1 MDIVLLQTGT
11 VPAVEVGFSAG
22 ADATG
27 DVGAA
32 PGPASFPNLASAFVA
47 AGLRRAGHPVLVSK
61 DGVVSYASL
70 LQAANRVCR
79 YLVGRPD
86 YRPGALVTLQLSNS
100 LEYLAAF
107 YGTLLADC
115 VVVPLPV
122 ALEASRRQAIHQQ
135 CQPSVLISRAADF
148 DPAGHDGEPVSV
160 NLFDDAA
167 VDASVVSQP
176 HRAAGDLAML
186 LYTSGS
192 TGAPKGVMLT
202 HRNLLANAGS
212 ILQVLPV
219 NPDDRTLVVLPFC
232 HALGNSILQTH
243 ILSGATLL
251 VKGALT
257 FPSSIV
263 EALRELGAT
272 SFSAVPEVYGMLLK
286 YGRLGERPLP
296 DLRYMAVAGGAMKP
310 DLAAD
315 VARRI
320 APASF
325 YIMYGQSEATS
336 RLSILAPDDLGR
348 RIGSIGTAI
357 PGVKLA
363 IMDDENRELPVG
375 AVGMLCAR
383 GDNVMA
389 GYWDDPAATADV
401 LDADGWLRT
410 GDLAR
415 RDADGYFYIQ
425 GRANLLIKVQGQRV
439 HPAEIESV
447 VEAGFPQVRA
457 VAIPVSRNDE
467 ARFMLFLAS
476 QDNRPVDVPAIRAAC
491 QKELP
496 SFKQPVN
503 FEVLDRLPLTPSYK
517 VDRAA
522 LSRLVGPKP
531 DAAATLRPT
540 G

>member
-1 MDIVLLQTGT
+1 MDIVLLQSGAI
-11 VPAVEVGFSAG
+11 PAVEGVSSVG

-27 DVGAA
+27 DAGAM
-32 PGPASFPNLASAFVA
+32 PGPDSFPNLAAAFVA
-47 AGLRRAGHPVLVSK
+47 AALRRAGHPALVSK
-61 DGVVSYASL
+61 DGAVSYALL

-122 ALEASRRQAIHQQ
+122 ALEASRRRAIYEQ
-135 CQPSVLISRAADF
+135 CQPAVLISRAADF
-148 DPAGHDGEPVSV
+148 DAASHDGEPVSV
-160 NLFDDAA
+160 SLFDDAA
-167 VDASVVSQP
+167 VDAAASRP
-176 HRAAGDLAML
+176 HRAGDDLAML

-192 TGAPKGVMLT
+192 TGAPKGVMLS
-202 HRNLLANAGS
+202 HRNLLANSGS

-263 EALRELGAT
+263 EALRELRAT

-296 DLRYMAVAGGAMKP
+296 DLRYMAVAGGAMRP
-310 DLAAD
+310 DLADD

-320 APASF
+320 APAQF

-336 RLSILAPDDLGR
+336 RLSILAPADLGR
-348 RIGSIGTAI
+348 RSGSIGTAI
-357 PGVKLA
+357 PGVELA
-363 IMDDENRELPVG
+363 ILDDENRELPVG

-383 GDNVMA
+383 GDNVMS
-389 GYWDDPAATADV
+389 GYWGDPVATADV
-401 LDADGWLRT
+401 LGSDGWLRT

-415 RDADGYFYIQ
+415 RDVDGYFHIQ
-425 GRANLLIKVQGQRV
+425 GRANLLVKVQGQRV
-439 HPAEIESV
+439 HPAEIESA

-457 VAIPVSRNDE
+457 VAIPVSRNGE
-467 ARFMLFLAS
+467 LRFMLFLAS
-476 QDNRPVDVPAIRAAC
+476 QDNSPVDLPAIRSAC

-503 FEVLDRLPLTPSYK
+503 FEVLDQLPLTPSYK

-522 LSRLVGPKP
+522 LNRLAGSKP
-531 DAAATLRPT
+531 DVAATLRPT